1 MIIYCNEGE
10 YYEKMYIYF
19 KMIFKII
26 IDKNMI
32 LLLSFSITIFKM
44 DLERENGGD
53 LIKPAK

>member
-1 MIIYCNEGE
+1 
-10 YYEKMYIYF
+10 MYIYF

-44 DLERENGGD
+44 DLERESDGD